1 MFARTQK
8 FFMEGFMEGLEFSH
22 GSKGFTVGTV
32 GTVGTVDP
40 ARLPGLWPL
49 AFLGIVKY
57 SAIML
62 LKYDFCKSDMLLHV
76 IVN

>member
-32 GTVGTVDP
+32 GTVDP
-40 ARLPGLWPL
+40 ARLAGLLSL
-49 AFLGIVKY
+49 AFFGIVKY